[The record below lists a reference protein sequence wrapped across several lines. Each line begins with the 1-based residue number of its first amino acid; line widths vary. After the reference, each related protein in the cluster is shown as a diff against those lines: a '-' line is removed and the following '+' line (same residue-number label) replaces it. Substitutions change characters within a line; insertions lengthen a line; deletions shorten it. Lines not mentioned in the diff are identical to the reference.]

1 MDVAVELACGGFGG
15 QLAAACAHPLDVI
28 KTRAQAGMA
37 WDVGGILRTEG
48 ARGLYR
54 GIAVPLVSQP
64 LYIGTAFA
72 GFELGKQLWDAHAR
86 PHGPVGGIGDALRLC
101 FAGSVGGAVCAT
113 AVTPFE
119 RLKVLMQMQTGVP
132 TGALRLMRDLLAR
145 GGVPALF
152 AGLPATIARE
162 VPGTIIWFAAYDTAM
177 RQLNEWRVPRALAVV
192 GGGIA
197 AGLAFTLSTLPI
209 ERIKTIQQA
218 SASSS
223 AGGAV
228 EIALRV
234 LRTQGARGF
243 YVGLAPVLARNLLI
257 DIVQWSAAD
266 QLRQRLVARRST
278 EIRASG
284 EVDVEV

>member
-1 MDVAVELACGGFGG
+1 MTITDVTVELACGGFGG
-15 QLAAACAHPLDVI
+15 QLAAACVHPLDVL
-28 KTRAQAGMA
+28 KTRAQAGLA
-37 WDVGGILRTEG
+37 WDLRGILRNEG

-86 PHGPVGGIGDALRLC
+86 PHGGPGGGLGDALRLC

-119 RLKVLMQMQTGVP
+119 RLKVRMQMHTGAPV
-132 TGALRLMRDLLAR
+132 GALRTVRELFAR

-152 AGLPATIARE
+152 AGLQATVARE

-177 RQLNEWRVPRALAVV
+177 RQLNEWQVPRALAVV

-209 ERIKTIQQA
+209 ERVKTIQQA
-218 SASSS
+218 TASSS

-234 LRTQGARGF
+234 LRTQGASGF

-266 QLRQRLVARRST
+266 QLRRRLTLVRSSN
-278 EIRASG
+278 R
-284 EVDVEV
+284 